1 MRAVFRKKKAGMLR
15 AESSWPHRPK
25 LAFAPAALHRI
36 HPARVLQ
43 HGSPVRSNK
52 REPRSSGERQPLVP
66 RASANR
72 AFCLLSRQG
81 RGILF
86 KVTAVG
92 ERKFLVALIVN

>member
-15 AESSWPHRPK
+15 AESSWPHLPK
-25 LAFAPAALHRI
+25 LACAPAALHRI

-43 HGSPVRSNK
+43 HGSRVRSNK

-72 AFCLLSRQG
+72 ALCLLSRQA
-81 RGILF
+81 RGIF
-86 KVTAVG
+86 VKVAVVG
-92 ERKFLVALIVN
+92 ERKALV